1 MKNPYRITAVLLLA
15 ACAAAAQTRV
25 SLAPKA
31 IVQQPKSVNQA
42 AADISGMYSFLSE
55 GEFVQITLEPADV
68 SGYISRKGDLES
80 DRGAFLDQFFD
91 TASVKDHDVAFTTKV
106 LHGVRFEFNG
116 RFDRGPAKTRQ
127 QDGYYVI
134 RGTLMEYLPA
144 ANGKEP
150 SSRSRQVEFKLLAQ
164 PAVDEKDKS

>member
-1 MKNPYRITAVLLLA
+1 MRLQLKTAAVLLLA
-15 ACAAAAQTRV
+15 VSAVAQTRV

-31 IVQQPKSVNQA
+31 RVEQAKNVNAA

-55 GEFVQITLEPADV
+55 GEFVQITLEPDDV
-68 SGYISRKGDLES
+68 SGFISRKGDLES

-91 TASVKDHDVAFTTKV
+91 TASVKNHDVEFTTKS
-106 LHGVRFEFNG
+106 LHGVRFEFKG

-134 RGTLMEYLPA
+134 RGTLTEHLPA
-144 ANGKEP
+144 ANRKDAT
-150 SSRSRQVEFKLLAQ
+150 SRSRQVEFKLLSQ
-164 PAVDEKDKS
+164 PAADEKDKG

>member
-1 MKNPYRITAVLLLA
+1 MKPHFKFMGLLLLVA
-15 ACAAAAQTRV
+15 SAAAQTRV

-31 IVQQPKSVNQA
+31 RVEQPKNVNMS

-55 GEFVQITLEPADV
+55 GEFVQITLEPDEV

-80 DRGAFLDQFFD
+80 DRGAFLDQFFE
-91 TASVKDHDVAFTTKV
+91 TASVKDHDVAFTTKS
-106 LHGVRFEFNG
+106 LHGVRFDFKG
-116 RFDRGPAKTRQ
+116 RFDRGSAKTRQ

-134 RGTLMEYLPA
+134 RGTLTEYLPT
-144 ANGKEP
+144 ANGKDT

-164 PAVDEKDKS
+164 PAEDKDKS

>member
-1 MKNPYRITAVLLLA
+1 MRLHLRIAVVLLLA
-15 ACAAAAQTRV
+15 ASATAQTRV

-31 IVQQPKSVNQA
+31 KAGPTKNVNAA

-55 GEFVQITLEPADV
+55 GEFVQITLEPEDV

-91 TASVKDHDVAFTTKV
+91 TASVKDHDVTFSTKP
-106 LHGVRFEFNG
+106 LHGVRFEFKG

-134 RGTLMEYLPA
+134 RGTLTEYLPA
-144 ANGKEP
+144 TNGKDA

-164 PAVDEKDKS
+164 PVADDKEKS